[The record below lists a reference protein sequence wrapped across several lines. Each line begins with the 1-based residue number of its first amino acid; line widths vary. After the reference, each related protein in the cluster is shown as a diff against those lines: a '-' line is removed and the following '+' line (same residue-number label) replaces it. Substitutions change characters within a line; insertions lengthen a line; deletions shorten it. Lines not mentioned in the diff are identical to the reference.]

1 LLVYNTFVTPQ
12 NKNEDNRG
20 EEAILKNLDE
30 PDHAGQVLHETLQQ
44 DEKSRDGGRALKD
57 LTGFTLMPLK
67 RSKRRENSV
76 DENTSERAERLK
88 AIKNL
93 DCPRTSKY
101 KSFLSF
107 SDECISSTIDRLGVS
122 LGRDVYQNVNQIKK
136 IEFDRL
142 QQAAIDKQIQN
153 TKDSDTKLD
162 FSDDSDFELDQQ
174 AIQHLVGDIAND
186 ILGTKGSPSRG
197 FKPGSRKSK
206 SSSRNRKMK
215 KKSGNHIKTVQ

>member
-76 DENTSERAERLK
+76 DENTSERAE
-88 AIKNL
+88 
-93 DCPRTSKY
+93 
-101 KSFLSF
+101 
-107 SDECISSTIDRLGVS
+107 
-122 LGRDVYQNVNQIKK
+122 
-136 IEFDRL
+136 
-142 QQAAIDKQIQN
+142 
-153 TKDSDTKLD
+153 
-162 FSDDSDFELDQQ
+162 
-174 AIQHLVGDIAND
+174 
-186 ILGTKGSPSRG
+186 
-197 FKPGSRKSK
+197 
-206 SSSRNRKMK
+206 
-215 KKSGNHIKTVQ
+215 